1 MWRCWESKLQ
11 GDPPFNLAAA
21 LDQIDG
27 DRELFAALAKLFMT
41 QAATDMAGIRDA
53 LAQGDSHEV
62 MRRAHRLKGSAMQFH
77 AAGLHE
83 GTKQLE
89 DLARLGAMAEAA
101 ILARV
106 VEDRLAGLMDA
117 LQREINSP

>member
-1 MWRCWESKLQ
+1 MQ
-11 GDPPFNLAAA
+11 ADPAFNLAAA

-27 DRELFAALAKLFMT
+27 DRELFAALANLFMT

-62 MRRAHRLKGSAMQFH
+62 MKRAHRLKGSAMQFH

-83 GTKQLE
+83 ATKRLE

-101 ILARV
+101 TLARV
-106 VEDRLAGLMDA
+106 VEDRLAGLTQA
-117 LQREINSP
+117 LQKELN

>member
-1 MWRCWESKLQ
+1 
-11 GDPPFNLAAA
+11 
-21 LDQIDG
+21 
-27 DRELFAALAKLFMT
+27 
-41 QAATDMAGIRDA
+41 
-53 LAQGDSHEV
+53 